1 MPEGSTGAG
10 HVSPDG
16 IADKVVAIREQW
28 HTKKHPFFQAMLDGS
43 LPIRALGVYMAQH
56 LKFVNYVVPSFGF
69 LYWRGASDIRR
80 MIAENM
86 AEEEGLMAIPKP
98 GHEPHDHFEM
108 ISDFCRHAGLS
119 DAEIENTQPTP
130 GWWART
136 MHYCHVN
143 REEPLGVALAMASTQ
158 EGQQVALNNEITIPS
173 FAKHYGLTKDDPEIA
188 FFVEHAEADLEHSTR
203 QLDLCAKYIQTP
215 EDAARALEI
224 CNIAVRL
231 RWASTTDIYRS
242 EVLGETDLLPDGVSA

>member
-1 MPEGSTGAG
+1 MPEGSIV
-10 HVSPDG
+10 VSPEG
-16 IADKVVAIREQW
+16 IADKVVAIRETW

-43 LPIRALGVYMAQH
+43 LPLRALGVYMAQH

-69 LYWRGASDIRR
+69 IYWRGPSDVRR

-98 GHEPHDHFEM
+98 GHVPHDHFEM

-119 DAEIENTQPTP
+119 DEEIENMQPTP

-136 MHYCHVN
+136 LHYCHVN

-158 EGQQVALNNEITIPS
+158 EGQQVALNVEITIPS
-173 FAKHYGLTKDDPEIA
+173 FAKHYGYGADAKEIA
-188 FFVEHAEADLEHSTR
+188 FFVEHAEADLEHSNR
-203 QLDLCAKYIQTP
+203 QMALCEKYVTPDLEERTLQVC
-215 EDAARALEI
+215 EE
-224 CNIAVRL
+224 AVRL
-231 RWASTTDIYRS
+231 RWASITEIYR
-242 EVLGETDLLPDGVSA
+242 EHVLNEADILPPGVAA